1 MAEIIPGI
9 GGSVSGCAEP
19 GRHFR
24 NDDEGQSQPASPEK
38 LMGTV
43 LWLVLLSGIP
53 RRLTGGYPAD
63 KNGEDHMIIEGR
75 INSAVC
81 YASVIEDEAIRQ
93 IKRMCD
99 YDLTS
104 GSRIRIMP
112 DVHAGA
118 GCTIGTTMTVVDKAV
133 PNIVG
138 VDIGCGMYTV
148 NLGKSTLDFEKLDEA
163 AHYIPSGMNVWEG
176 RQERFDL
183 QELRCYRS
191 LKDTKRLE
199 RSLGTLGG
207 GNHFIEVDEAADGT
221 KYLVIHSG
229 SRNLGKQVA
238 ELYQRLAIDLNKGK
252 ETYFKQRDEIIRTL
266 KEQGRRKEIQA
277 ALEQIYWDKKES
289 TMPEDLCFLYG
300 EYLADYLYDVE
311 ICQRFARRNREKMA
325 EILLERTGITG
336 GEAFHTIHNYIDTE
350 EMILRKGAIAAHA
363 GEKVLIPINMRD
375 GSVLAVG
382 KGNEEWN
389 YSAPHGAGRIMS
401 RRTAK
406 EQLSLEE
413 YRETMK
419 GVYTTS
425 VNESTLDEAPMAYK
439 SLEDIIDVIRDS
451 VDIIDVMKPIYN
463 FKASD

>member
-1 MAEIIPGI
+1 MLEIKGKVNTAI
-9 GGSVSGCAEP
+9 
-19 GRHFR
+19 
-24 NDDEGQSQPASPEK
+24 
-38 LMGTV
+38 
-43 LWLVLLSGIP
+43 
-53 RRLTGGYPAD
+53 
-63 KNGEDHMIIEGR
+63 
-75 INSAVC
+75 C
-81 YASVIEDEAIRQ
+81 YANVIEEEAIEQ
-93 IKRMCD
+93 IRRMCD
-99 YDLTS
+99 YEFTA

-148 NLGKSTLDFEKLDEA
+148 NLGKSALDFEKLDEA

-191 LKDTKRLE
+191 LRDTKRLE

-252 ETYFKQRDEIIRTL
+252 ETYFQQRDEIIRTL

-300 EYLADYLYDVE
+300 EYLADYLHDVE

-406 EQLSLEE
+406 EQLSLAE